1 MGEPW
6 HSAYNAPGRLKELL
20 LCWSS
25 VGDVAKWNINT
36 GASGNHVSP
45 VLAYM
50 MDMCGVQD
58 YCIRDVL
65 ASVVVQSEHGVLWKM

>member
-1 MGEPW
+1 MKYQYRCVRE
-6 HSAYNAPGRLKELL
+6 SRQ
-20 LCWSS
+20 
-25 VGDVAKWNINT
+25 
-36 GASGNHVSP
+36 P

-65 ASVVVQSEHGVLWKM
+65 ASIVVQSEHGVLWKM